1 MHLETTGK
9 AEVCVYKGSE
19 TKRKRSEKKKE
30 RKKERKTAAASASR
44 FPLFFPLVYFSRL
57 VAPPAPILA
66 SGTSDHLLD
75 GIGLAGAA
83 WRVSS
88 LADVE
93 KTLNAATAIPA
104 TTSAVPRRQCLGSAY
119 QPPAGDQTPL
129 G

>member
-1 MHLETTGK
+1 MNK
-9 AEVCVYKGSE
+9 
-19 TKRKRSEKKKE
+19 
-30 RKKERKTAAASASR
+30 KTAAASAIDVS
-44 FPLFFPLVYFSRL
+44 FPFFYLSKL

-66 SGTSDHLLD
+66 SGTLLHLLD
-75 GIGLAGAA
+75 GMGLAGAA

-93 KTLNAATAIPA
+93 KILNATTAIPA

>member
-1 MHLETTGK
+1 MNK
-9 AEVCVYKGSE
+9 
-19 TKRKRSEKKKE
+19 
-30 RKKERKTAAASASR
+30 KTAAASAIDVS
-44 FPLFFPLVYFSRL
+44 FPFLYFSKL

-66 SGTSDHLLD
+66 SGTLLHLLD
-75 GIGLAGAA
+75 GMGLAGAA

-93 KTLNAATAIPA
+93 KILNATTAIPA